1 MSSLSS
7 NSVSSRGSISD
18 NNFSSQLRRLK
29 IQESVLSANVNKC
42 FLLNSEEN
50 DGFKK
55 NNNNTLMKKYISNL
69 KDNFQ
74 EVKNL
79 FEEIALQTN
88 DQQTFE
94 NTDIDELKRNI
105 LELETK
111 IRNMKQFI
119 NNELEVLKNEEITLM
134 EKPETSHTSI
144 NEGRKSMKHN
154 VTQRKGYN
162 EIVPSP
168 VRVIINSPFKCLE
181 VQQFQDFMKKSPN
194 RYGGWNEYNH
204 NIFVQIWNKY
214 YGENIMIAVK
224 SIEDSFSYQDF
235 KEEVLQKVSGTSLDC
250 IDSHSKWYSE
260 YLNLKVNQQKAL
272 NKWRENKRKIR
283 PTRKVPSI
291 QIESPNNRKIQS
303 SPNYGSALDRSV
315 GNERNQ
321 TQSDTFIESR
331 VDEDDIYRYQK
342 YNSLNAL
349 TKTGNEST
357 SGKGQSVIKKP
368 KITKL
373 DITRLLK
380 PTKQMLITQKSE
392 KGTYE
397 LNKCVENI
405 AKLRTPLWRLNLR
418 EY

>member
-235 KEEVLQKVSGTSLDC
+235 KEEVLQKVS
-250 IDSHSKWYSE
+250 
-260 YLNLKVNQQKAL
+260 
-272 NKWRENKRKIR
+272 
-283 PTRKVPSI
+283 
-291 QIESPNNRKIQS
+291 
-303 SPNYGSALDRSV
+303 
-315 GNERNQ
+315 
-321 TQSDTFIESR
+321 DTFIESR